1 MDLSNYLAAVFGV
14 STVVVTLALLIKEK
28 HIKRIFSKIENEEN
42 LFMWGLVT
50 FVIGVAMVL
59 AHNVWVQNWQIIV
72 TIIGW
77 LALVKGLAL
86 LFLPEKVKIWA
97 KKIENEKW
105 LPIALVV
112 LVFVGLIITYFGFT
126 G

>member
-1 MDLSNYLAAVFGV
+1 MDLSNYLAEVFGV
-14 STVVVTLALLIKEK
+14 SIVVVTLALLIKEK
-28 HIKRIFSKIENEEN
+28 HIKRIFSKIEDEEN
-42 LFMWGLVT
+42 LFVWGLVA
-50 FVIGVAMVL
+50 FVAGLAMVL

-72 TIIGW
+72 TILGW
-77 LALVKGLAL
+77 LAMVKGLAL

-105 LPIALVV
+105 LPVALVI
-112 LVFVGLIITYFGFT
+112 LVFVGLVITYFGFT